1 MKKQKAPGEEKDAK
15 KQTCEKAVETTQ
27 EITEEIAEEKQA
39 VGKEIEEIEESEGE
53 LPESKLPFP
62 RATIVNMLRKN
73 LSKGK
78 QIKGQVKDE
87 LNLWLAKMIER
98 LGTKMNAQPYTFAS
112 YDMLKESIAPYEFIQ
127 DIEGEKSELVQKLKC
142 IQENC
147 DSIINSIDESSKK
160 KVKTI
165 SLEGEEPPFPKATI
179 TRSLRKHLDE
189 GKQIKGPVK
198 QGLNIWLGKLIQRI
212 AKKMDSHPYSYID
225 GGMFREAI
233 ETYENVG
240 DIEIEKIRIIKQL
253 EAIKLSCDVL
263 VSEIERKFKV

>member
-1 MKKQKAPGEEKDAK
+1 VKKHNASE
-15 KQTCEKAVETTQ
+15 ETTKAMKV
-27 EITEEIAEEKQA
+27 AETA
-39 VGKEIEEIEESEGE
+39 KEAAAETAKEQIEEIESSEAE

-87 LNLWLAKMIER
+87 LNVWLAKMIER
-98 LGTKMNAQPYTFAS
+98 IGKIMNSQPYTFAS
-112 YDMLKESIAPYEFIQ
+112 YEMLKEAIAPYEFIQ
-127 DIEGEKSELVQKLKC
+127 DVEGEKTELVKKLQSIK
-142 IQENC
+142 ENC
-147 DSIINSIDESSKK
+147 DAIVNFIDESSKK
-160 KVKTI
+160 KVKSI

-179 TRSLRKHLDE
+179 TRALRKHLDS

-212 AKKMDSHPYSYID
+212 AKKMDLHPYSCID

-263 VSEIERKFKV
+263 ISEIERKFKL